1 MPNFGPLNAGMA
13 SDPMPPGMASGP
25 PNGPNGPP
33 IGAKGAMGGTPGIG
47 ASPGKLGKDEVT
59 IGSIGVIGSIG
70 GAFTSWIWVV
80 APHPKLSDA
89 FTAST
94 AAKGNSWGPNCTKK
108 SNARSTSG
116 TGIGADNT
124 CAASSVAVSWK
135 STWRRITWEQAVGMF
150 YFVGILFR
158 RQDAKNTL
166 QLSCYHSL
174 KKIWNCPME
183 GISHSMTPFMTLLK
197 LPQCDQSDIV
207 RRPSAAAVGSWEGV
221 STLPAGPT
229 LWDLVVPGMEEWW
242 VAGAARCR
250 CRHENPDILE
260 SRIPWGPVTLGFT
273 NVVLNFS
280 CNRIHA
286 SAGWSANMFKH
297 CVNDQQLPP
306 LHK

>member
-108 SNARSTSG
+108 SKARSTSG

-150 YFVGILFR
+150 YFVVVGILFR

-166 QLSCYHSL
+166 
-174 KKIWNCPME
+174 
-183 GISHSMTPFMTLLK
+183 
-197 LPQCDQSDIV
+197 
-207 RRPSAAAVGSWEGV
+207 
-221 STLPAGPT
+221 
-229 LWDLVVPGMEEWW
+229 
-242 VAGAARCR
+242 
-250 CRHENPDILE
+250 
-260 SRIPWGPVTLGFT
+260 
-273 NVVLNFS
+273 
-280 CNRIHA
+280 
-286 SAGWSANMFKH
+286 
-297 CVNDQQLPP
+297 
-306 LHK
+306 

>member
-108 SNARSTSG
+108 SKARSTSG

-135 STWRRITWEQAVGMF
+135 STWRRITWEQAVSECFISLG
-150 YFVGILFR
+150 LFSGGKMPKHSVIVLLSLT
-158 RQDAKNTL
+158 QKNL
-166 QLSCYHSL
+166 
-174 KKIWNCPME
+174 E
-183 GISHSMTPFMTLLK
+183 
-197 LPQCDQSDIV
+197 LPH
-207 RRPSAAAVGSWEGV
+207 G
-221 STLPAGPT
+221 
-229 LWDLVVPGMEEWW
+229 
-242 VAGAARCR
+242 
-250 CRHENPDILE
+250 RHL
-260 SRIPWGPVTLGFT
+260 TF
-273 NVVLNFS
+273 
-280 CNRIHA
+280 
-286 SAGWSANMFKH
+286 
-297 CVNDQQLPP
+297 
-306 LHK
+306 